1 MTKIPSNF
9 EGIFSFLSNLYSK
22 IRSMKKI
29 VLILLCINSFVIFGQ
44 TRNNALRDSMNHIGK
59 NEIKLN
65 VASSTAGF
73 PELTY
78 ERFVEDNIGLGLSYA
93 YSLETPEKMVVRSSF
108 TPFSRVYFGKNNN
121 SGFFI
126 EINFSS
132 VKQRSKGVDQYYDSL
147 YNLVSVPYDR
157 SKTNIGFGA
166 AVGVKFLT
174 RNRIV
179 GELYTGGGRLFGES
193 INGGFVR
200 VGLCLG
206 KRF

>member
-1 MTKIPSNF
+1 
-9 EGIFSFLSNLYSK
+9 
-22 IRSMKKI
+22 MKKLF
-29 VLILLCINSFVIFGQ
+29 LILLFSNSIVLFGQ
-44 TRNNALRDSMNHIGK
+44 SRSGAFKDSINHIGK
-59 NEIKLN
+59 NELKLN
-65 VASSTAGF
+65 VASSCTGI

-93 YSLETPEKMVVRSSF
+93 YSLETPEKMIVRSSV
-108 TPFSRVYFGKNNN
+108 TPFSRIYFGKNNN

-126 EINFSS
+126 EVSFSS
-132 VKQRSKGVDQYYDSL
+132 VQQREKGVDMIYDSL
-147 YNLVSVPYDR
+147 LFNYVTVPYDR
-157 SKTNIGFGA
+157 NKTDIGFGA
-166 AVGVKFLT
+166 AVGLKFLT

-193 INGGFVR
+193 IKGGFVR

>member
-1 MTKIPSNF
+1 MTKIPSYF
-9 EGIFSFLSNLYSK
+9 EGIFTFLSNLYPK
-22 IRSMKKI
+22 IKMMKKI
-29 VLILLCINSFVIFGQ
+29 LLILFCLNSIVIFGQ
-44 TRNNALRDSMNHIGK
+44 SRSSAFKDSINHIGK

-65 VASSTAGF
+65 VATACAGL
-73 PELTY
+73 PEVTY
-78 ERFVEDNIGLGLSYA
+78 ERFVEDNIGLGLSCA
-93 YSLETPEKMVVRSSF
+93 YSLETPEKMTVRASF
-108 TPFSRVYFGKNNN
+108 SPFSRIYFGKNNN

-126 EINFSS
+126 ELSFSS
-132 VKQRSKGVDQYYDSL
+132 VNQREKGVDMIYDSL
-147 YNLVSVPYDR
+147 YNYVAVPYDR

-166 AVGVKFLT
+166 AVGLKFLT

-193 INGGFVR
+193 INGGFAR